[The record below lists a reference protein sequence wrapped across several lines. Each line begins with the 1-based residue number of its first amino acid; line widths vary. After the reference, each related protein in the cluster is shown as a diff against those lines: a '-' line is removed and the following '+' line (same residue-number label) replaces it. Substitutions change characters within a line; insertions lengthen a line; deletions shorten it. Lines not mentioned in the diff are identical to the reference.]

1 MATLSTTAW
10 VLHELG
16 LAAGFGG
23 NLFGQIA
30 LNPAVAEIQSK
41 RERGKVTHVAWD
53 RYKTVNGASL
63 ALMAGTWI
71 VGRTMLGGLS
81 GREVARTS
89 RALIVTKDVLVG
101 GALAGGIGAMVVGR
115 MLDREMTISNEP
127 LHSGSRPA
135 AETRKRVADLQKL
148 TNGFGR
154 LNVVL
159 NAAVLAVTTVLAM
172 KAGRSSVG
180 VSAATRRNA
189 RRSSSSRGSCSSS

>member
-16 LAAGFGG
+16 LAAGFGS

-53 RYKTVNGASL
+53 RYKTINAVSL
-63 ALMAGTWI
+63 AVMAGTWI
-71 VGRTMLGGLS
+71 IGRTMLS
-81 GREVARTS
+81 GRELGRTS
-89 RALIVTKDVLVG
+89 RALTVTKDVLVG
-101 GALAGGIGAMVVGR
+101 GALAGGVGAMIFGR

-127 LHSGSRPA
+127 LHGGSRPA

-148 TNGFGR
+148 TNGLNR

-159 NAAVLAVTTVLAM
+159 NAAVLAATTVLAM
-172 KAGRSSVG
+172 KAGKSS
-180 VSAATRRNA
+180 
-189 RRSSSSRGSCSSS
+189 

>member
-53 RYKTVNGASL
+53 RYKVINGVSL
-63 ALMAGTWI
+63 ALMAGTWFA
-71 VGRTMLGGLS
+71 GRAFLT
-81 GREVARTS
+81 GREVGRAS
-89 RALIVTKDVLVG
+89 RALTVTKDVLVAG
-101 GALAGGIGAMVVGR
+101 SLATGVGAMVVGR
-115 MLDREMTISNEP
+115 LLDKEIATSNAP
-127 LHSGSRPA
+127 LEAGSRPA
-135 AETRKRVADLQKL
+135 AETKERVAMLQSVA
-148 TNGFGR
+148 NNVGR
-154 LNVVL
+154 INILM

-172 KAGRSSVG
+172 KSGRSTKWSF
-180 VSAATRRNA
+180 VSQLLP
-189 RRSSSSRGSCSSS
+189 